1 MRTAW
6 GTAVVRPASGFRGVG
21 LCDRDACLE
30 SLECVTWVAF
40 LESLECVTWVARLLC
55 DSGCL
60 SRVIVIIIII
70 SIF

>member
-40 LESLECVTWVARLLC
+40 LESLECVTWVA
-55 DSGCL
+55 
-60 SRVIVIIIII
+60 
-70 SIF
+70 